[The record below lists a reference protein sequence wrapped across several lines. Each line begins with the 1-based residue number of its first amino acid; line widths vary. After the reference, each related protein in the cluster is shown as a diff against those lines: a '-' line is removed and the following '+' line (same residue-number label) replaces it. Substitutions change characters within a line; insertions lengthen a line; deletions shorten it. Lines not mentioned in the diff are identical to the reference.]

1 MLYEESRLL
10 WSLQLSAAEL
20 PVAISRANFT
30 GLSGALVVLGE
41 TGQLTVGYLGSEP
54 HPFRVPALNLQEL
67 NFERA
72 QLELNEL
79 EKEIQAGV
87 DFTDDSAVMAATSA
101 ERDLTLEVSVGHL
114 ERCKF
119 ATNFGTAKIDPTDL
133 KQSLVTVMLRAHIKI
148 DQIQVFIDVTE
159 PLRCNAP
166 IMMFR
171 DVAIDHTERLE
182 FWVYV
187 ATDAGPVSDIGVR
200 TIVSF
205 INTQSI
211 CRVLQA
217 EVQLPLCMFFKQ
229 TQPLK
234 DEGGTIKLTFSTD
247 GNDQAVP
254 SLASLL
260 APDFQVDQSQAIG
273 LQSIFTLGGSSSGA
287 IVTIVAAKKSNRF
300 RVQASTLDMLAVV
313 MKTLL
318 ERLKECRITVQPSIP
333 VDEIGLVIEQH
344 YRTLQDHLVILV
356 SLKIF
361 MAMGRCEFLLIDINI
376 EYKISSEKFR
386 GSFCSNAFS
395 ATAIFR

>member
-87 DFTDDSAVMAATSA
+87 DFTEDSTVMAATSA

-200 TIVSF
+200 AIVSF

-217 EVQLPLCMFFKQ
+217 EVKLPLCMFFKQ

-247 GNDQAVP
+247 GTDQAVP

-273 LQSIFTLGGSSSGA
+273 LQSIFTLDGSSGA

-318 ERLKECRITVQPSIP
+318 ERLKECRVTVQPSIP
-333 VDEIGLVIEQH
+333 VDEIGLIIEQH

-361 MAMGRCEFLLIDINI
+361 MAMGRCGFLLIGINI
-376 EYKISSEKFR
+376 EKKI
-386 GSFCSNAFS
+386 FCLN
-395 ATAIFR
+395 IFRKI